1 MLGRLSGSTPDLGAT
16 TAVDLVCQGIAGIE
30 SYARDCPGKRRCDM
44 VEGVVIIVQHDHYPF
59 ATQT

>member
-1 MLGRLSGSTPDLGAT
+1 
-16 TAVDLVCQGIAGIE
+16 VDLVCQGIAGIE
-30 SYARDCPGKRRCDM
+30 SYARNCPGKRRCDM